1 MTQRTPAGKSPER
14 RSISYKLYIATK
26 WRNWMS
32 VGKFSCRV
40 ASRSSRI
47 ASYVYRNI
55 SKTLSS

>member
-32 VGKFSCRV
+32 VGKFSCGV

-47 ASYVYRNI
+47 ASYVYRND
-55 SKTLSS
+55 